1 MEWVGKGKLYIS
13 RAASLA
19 QGWEYMI
26 PGGYKRNYGAFV
38 GFASGW
44 Y

>member
-1 MEWVGKGKLYIS
+1 MEWVGKGKLYIG

-26 PGGYKRNYGAFV
+26 PGGYQRSYGAFGV
-38 GFASGW
+38 IAFVW
-44 Y
+44 D